1 MDYSTTAGVAGGLI
15 AGIMMFIGVFF
26 IIFLVIGL
34 LRLIGEWKML
44 TKAGESG
51 WKSLIPFYNQWTL
64 CKISGLSPYWVL
76 ELIIVS
82 FVIGVIDGLIGNEA
96 ISGVLSLVTSANT
109 IYFGVI
115 LAISLAKSFGKD
127 TGFGVATF
135 FFSFVTYPM
144 MGMGS
149 ATYVGPTPVNDPVMK
164 FILDTLNIKDDGT
177 GKNQNSGQV
186 NQTNMNMNTQQ
197 QSEQQA
203 PQQPNFNQQMNNK
216 NMQQA
221 NFQQETNQVNVQ
233 PQQVQQTEILDTPQ
247 QNSFCPNCGGKVS
260 QGDMFCQNCGT
271 KVN

>member
-15 AGIMMFIGVFF
+15 AGIMMFIGVFI
-26 IIFLVIGL
+26 IIFLVIAIL
-34 LRLIGEWKML
+34 KLIGTWKML

-82 FVIGVIDGLIGNEA
+82 FVIGVIIDGLIGNEA

-109 IYFGVI
+109 IYFWVI
-115 LAISLAKSFGKD
+115 LSISLAKSFGKD

-135 FFSFVTYPM
+135 FFSFITYPM

-149 ATYVGPTPVNDPVMK
+149 AKYVGPTPVNDPVMK

-177 GKNQNSGQV
+177 GRNQNNGQV
-186 NQTNMNMNTQQ
+186 NQNNMNMNT
-197 QSEQQA
+197 QQA
-203 PQQPNFNQQMNNK
+203 PQQPNFNQQMNNQ

-221 NFQQETNQVNVQ
+221 NFQQGTNQVNVQ